1 MIRKEIRTGM
11 GKNTVELTD
20 SNFTDT
26 VKTSAVP
33 MMVDFWAPWCG
44 PCRLIAPIVDEL
56 AGEFTGKLQ
65 VGKVNID
72 ENPGVAS
79 QYNIRAIPTLLFFRG
94 GEVVDILRAA
104 VPKDQLQKKIEEVIG
119 VA

>member
-1 MIRKEIRTGM
+1 M

-20 SNFTDT
+20 SNFSSTLQ
-26 VKTSAVP
+26 SAGVP

-56 AGEFTGKLQ
+56 AGEFTGRIQ

-79 QYNIRAIPTLLFFRG
+79 QFNIRAIPTVLFFKN
-94 GEVVDILRAA
+94 GEVVDVVRAA
-104 VPKDQLQKKIEEVIG
+104 VPKAQLLKKIEELLEN
-119 VA
+119 

>member
-1 MIRKEIRTGM
+1 M

-20 SNFTDT
+20 SNFSSTLQ
-26 VKTSAVP
+26 SAGVP

-56 AGEFTGKLQ
+56 AGEFTGRIQ

-79 QYNIRAIPTLLFFRG
+79 QFNIRAIPTVLFFKN
-94 GEVVDILRAA
+94 GEVVDVVRAA
-104 VPKDQLQKKIEEVIG
+104 VPKAHLLKKIEELLEN
-119 VA
+119 